1 LTYAPNSCILAV
13 LYRFTPEPLLPASLL
28 TPFINLKS
36 KTMKKLTLIL
46 FILIFCQVTSSSQN
60 YVPCLPTGITF
71 NTQNQIDSF
80 QINHPGCTEIIGS
93 VMIDGDDITNLNGLS
108 VLTAIGGNLLID
120 NNTALTTLTG
130 LDNITSIG
138 WGLSIS
144 YNDALPSLTGLDNI
158 TSIGVGVGAG
168 IGIMGNAALW
178 TLTGLDNV
186 TSIGG
191 GFAIG
196 DNPVLTSL
204 SGLDNLT
211 SIPGLLYIWH
221 CSSLT
226 SLTDLA
232 NVTSIGGDLSIID
245 NDVLTS
251 LMGLDNIDA
260 ASIDSLHIYNNNSLS
275 TCEVKSICDYLATP
289 GGIIEINDNA
299 TGCNSQQEV
308 EDACEAIGLPDIDFK
323 SEFSIYPNPAKDI
336 LTISCDHGLQI
347 DEIIIYN
354 QIGEK
359 VLHHKP
365 VTQSI
370 DVSMLRQGM
379 YIIEVASG
387 NKRMRGKFIK

>member
-1 LTYAPNSCILAV
+1 
-13 LYRFTPEPLLPASLL
+13 
-28 TPFINLKS
+28 
-36 KTMKKLTLIL
+36 MKKLSLII
-46 FILIFCQVTSSSQN
+46 FVLIFCQFTASSQN
-60 YVPCLPTGITF
+60 CLPCLPEGITF
-71 NTQNQIDSF
+71 TTQNQIDSF
-80 QINHPGCTEIIGS
+80 QINNPGCTEIIGS
-93 VMIDGDDITNLNGLS
+93 VMIGGDGITNLNGLS
-108 VLTAIGGNLLID
+108 VLTSIGGNLLID
-120 NNTALTTLTG
+120 NNTALTSLTG
-130 LDNITSIG
+130 LDNITFIG
-138 WGLSIS
+138 WGLAIS
-144 YNDALPSLTGLDNI
+144 YNDALTTLTGLDNI

-196 DNPVLTSL
+196 DNPVLTNL

-232 NVTSIGGDLSIID
+232 NVTSIGGDLAIID

-289 GGIIEINDNA
+289 GAIIEIHDNA

-336 LTISCDHGLQI
+336 LTISCDNSLQI
-347 DEIIIYN
+347 DEIVIYN
-354 QIGEK
+354 QIGQK

-365 VTQSI
+365 VIQPI
-370 DVSMLRQGM
+370 DVSMLRPGM
-379 YIIEVASG
+379 YIIEVVCG
-387 NKRMRGKFIK
+387 KKRMKGKFIK